1 MSNDTAPCFSTGRVL
16 RSVLIIVAAT
26 LASGFFSAVMINAGY
41 MSSWIEEVCGLD
53 AAAASFFPSMARLAS
68 IAAIPVFG
76 ALALK
81 ISPNRILLFSAAA
94 CTAGLFGMFFF
105 PTIPGLI
112 ICYVLL
118 FGLGSSGV
126 GYTIMF
132 GALLTIID
140 KKAAAVAAGAVSC
153 CGSAVSIFLFP
164 AIFGITASLP
174 ADSVFL
180 ILGTAGL
187 ITLPLI
193 FFISKQKKV
202 LPDEVLPDEIS
213 DAAGPEKK
221 EEETEKL
228 SLISVAKE
236 LLTCKL
242 FYLLLPFFFL
252 CGICENV
259 AYSALPW
266 YFQLEFGTSGTL
278 ALSFYGAV
286 FVAGALTCG
295 LVITR
300 FKSKMLLLAAV
311 FAVITLIFSPL
322 VSPQTIPAVIILL
335 IPATLAAAAIGPLL
349 SMTVVDMSGAAKFT
363 AFFSILYVI
372 KKIGSTVE
380 PTIAGICKVLSPDV
394 FMMNPFLWIATGLAA
409 VLAVVLGI
417 RMMRQKKS
425 EAENGG
431 GKLQG

>member
-1 MSNDTAPCFSTGRVL
+1 
-16 RSVLIIVAAT
+16 
-26 LASGFFSAVMINAGY
+26 MINAGY

-81 ISPNRILLFSAAA
+81 MSPNRILLFSAAA

-278 ALSFYGAV
+278 ALSFYGVV
-286 FVAGALTCG
+286 FVTGALTCG

-322 VSPQTIPAVIILL
+322 VSPQTIPAVILLL

-372 KKIGSTVE
+372 EKIGSTVE
-380 PTIAGICKVLSPDV
+380 PTIAGICKALSPDV

-417 RMMRQKKS
+417 RMMRKKKS

>member
-202 LPDEVLPDEIS
+202 LPDEIS

-221 EEETEKL
+221 EEETEKP

-380 PTIAGICKVLSPDV
+380 PTIAGICKALSPDV

>member
-322 VSPQTIPAVIILL
+322 VSPQTIPAVILLL

>member
-94 CTAGLFGMFFF
+94 CTAGLFGMFFI

-259 AYSALPW
+259 AFSALPW

-295 LVITR
+295 LVIAK

-322 VSPQTIPAVIILL
+322 VSPQTIPAVILLL

-349 SMTVVDMSGAAKFT
+349 SMTVVDMSGAVTFT
-363 AFFSILYVI
+363 ALVRI
-372 KKIGSTVE
+372 K
-380 PTIAGICKVLSPDV
+380 
-394 FMMNPFLWIATGLAA
+394 
-409 VLAVVLGI
+409 
-417 RMMRQKKS
+417 
-425 EAENGG
+425 
-431 GKLQG
+431 